1 MVYQRDKKSMKILLK
16 KLDEAKIVEKF
27 LKKSFKCHS
36 KCPRGSRSIMLR
48 KRMKKVKASEPGR
61 NIILVH
67 RKLKDRL
74 RILPSLTPL
83 SPSHL
88 PSSRPRTSLIVE
100 ALIASL
106 MHLNLDDVW
115 LVLLCFN
122 AGACRVQGLAQ
133 LLLAVLLGFMKNL
146 FLLVQASVLEGLVDF
161 CERSRESRDIMF
173 LLQPLLRTAKDLHG
187 FEWKFK
193 RAYTYIYG
201 STKEAFA
208 FYSFKGANASLGVVV
223 GRAFDLTTLSDYY
236 DLTYELEKLLEI
248 RGELRSQDKWR
259 ILKVMD
265 FMKLSEL
272 KKA

>member
-1 MVYQRDKKSMKILLK
+1 MFR
-16 KLDEAKIVEKF
+16 
-27 LKKSFKCHS
+27 
-36 KCPRGSRSIMLR
+36 
-48 KRMKKVKASEPGR
+48 
-61 NIILVH
+61 
-67 RKLKDRL
+67 
-74 RILPSLTPL
+74 PSLTPL

-173 LLQPLLRTAKDLHG
+173 LLDMTQATSTQDSK
-187 FEWKFK
+187 
-193 RAYTYIYG
+193 G
-201 STKEAFA
+201 S
-208 FYSFKGANASLGVVV
+208 SW
-223 GRAFDLTTLSDYY
+223 
-236 DLTYELEKLLEI
+236 I
-248 RGELRSQDKWR
+248 
-259 ILKVMD
+259 
-265 FMKLSEL
+265 
-272 KKA
+272 

>member
-1 MVYQRDKKSMKILLK
+1 MFR
-16 KLDEAKIVEKF
+16 
-27 LKKSFKCHS
+27 
-36 KCPRGSRSIMLR
+36 
-48 KRMKKVKASEPGR
+48 
-61 NIILVH
+61 
-67 RKLKDRL
+67 
-74 RILPSLTPL
+74 PSLTPL

-173 LLQPLLRTAKDLHG
+173 LLYIVGHDSSNLYSGQQRIFMDLSGSLSVHTHTYMGQPRRHLLSTPSKVHTSNYSLPNKGQKQIIFLASPNEWQNKQATIPSMRVRT
-187 FEWKFK
+187 
-193 RAYTYIYG
+193 
-201 STKEAFA
+201 
-208 FYSFKGANASLGVVV
+208 
-223 GRAFDLTTLSDYY
+223 
-236 DLTYELEKLLEI
+236 
-248 RGELRSQDKWR
+248 
-259 ILKVMD
+259 KVQMQ
-265 FMKLSEL
+265 
-272 KKA
+272 A